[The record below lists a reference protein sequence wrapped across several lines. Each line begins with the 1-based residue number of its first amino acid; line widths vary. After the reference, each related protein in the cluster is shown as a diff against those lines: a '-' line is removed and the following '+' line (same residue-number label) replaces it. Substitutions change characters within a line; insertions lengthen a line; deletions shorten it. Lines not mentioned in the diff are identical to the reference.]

1 MDLQALIA
9 KKHNLEKELDEVC
22 DEIVKLKKTIRE
34 GKIRKVCD
42 LLEELWKETETTF
55 EIRNHAGDFIDID
68 FGDLCISLEEEFD
81 I

>member
-9 KKHNLEKELDEVC
+9 KKTSLEKELDEIC
-22 DEIVKLKKTIRE
+22 DEIVRLKKTIRE
-34 GKIRKVCD
+34 GKIRKVCE

-55 EIRNHAGDFIDID
+55 EIRNHAGEYIDID
-68 FGDLCISLEEEFD
+68 FEDLCNSLAEEFG

>member
-9 KKHNLEKELDEVC
+9 KKNSLEKELDEIC

-34 GKIRKVCD
+34 GKIRKVCE
-42 LLEELWKETETTF
+42 LLEELWKETETIF
-55 EIRNHAGDFIDID
+55 EIRNHAGEYIDID
-68 FGDLCISLEEEFD
+68 FEDLCNSLAEEFG